1 MFVEIKGPCLYVFP
15 VEIKLVN
22 EITFTTSFV
31 SELDPEKYM
40 TTAEN
45 GCMKIQ
51 SVSGGDHTMWNST
64 TQGDVDDDPPDIK
77 PDVKELQLQ
86 MMNTM
91 QAKVETVVIAP
102 KVQQVTLTNNL
113 PSVIQSA
120 TYPTQ
125 VKPTFVTTPVKT
137 SCAPSPLPPIVFI
150 ICN

>member
-1 MFVEIKGPCLYVFP
+1 
-15 VEIKLVN
+15 
-22 EITFTTSFV
+22 
-31 SELDPEKYM
+31 
-40 TTAEN
+40 
-45 GCMKIQ
+45 
-51 SVSGGDHTMWNST
+51 MWNST

-77 PDVKELQLQ
+77 PNVKELQLQ

-125 VKPTFVTTPVKT
+125 VKPTLWPSAFSILPSNT
-137 SCAPSPLPPIVFI
+137 SPLPSCKRDCLFH
-150 ICN
+150 